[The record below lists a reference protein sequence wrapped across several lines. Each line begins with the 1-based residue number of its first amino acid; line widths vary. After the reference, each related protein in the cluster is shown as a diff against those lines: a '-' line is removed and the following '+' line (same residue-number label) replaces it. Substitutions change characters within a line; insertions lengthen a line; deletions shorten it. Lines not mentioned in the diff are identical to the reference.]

1 MRQGT
6 ERGREDK
13 KKRGLKEKGEGQRGQ
28 RERER
33 VPRFQLKR
41 LMFWRQVEVEHIS
54 KLFESENER

>member
-13 KKRGLKEKGEGQRGQ
+13 KKRGLKEKGGQRGQ

-33 VPRFQLKR
+33 EREYPGFNLKG
-41 LMFWRQVEVEHIS
+41 
-54 KLFESENER
+54 

>member
-13 KKRGLKEKGEGQRGQ
+13 KKRGLKEKGGQRGQ
-28 RERER
+28 RERERER

-41 LMFWRQVEVEHIS
+41 LMF
-54 KLFESENER
+54 